1 MRKSII
7 LAVLSVTL
15 LSCNRSYQEPPFGG
29 MKGRVEKVTEY
40 HKMAEVWFAGRT
52 GTDVMYMNAS
62 VYDIN
67 GHEIASAVMDSIGRI
82 QAEAESVFENNVCI
96 RSTQRSGGRTIV
108 QINFMERKGHD
119 ILYDKILGNSIINM
133 VVNESSFLR
142 RYKSLVSENG
152 QATSSSTIRVNRKG
166 MPVKV
171 DIFDL
176 KAGTSSHEKNKYD
189 RKNNLIEKHIVRK
202 DASGKETQEVVY
214 TKYARFD
221 DHGNWTEART
231 FNKNRLP
238 VEVINREIVYW
249 Q

>member
-1 MRKSII
+1 MRKII
-7 LAVLSVTL
+7 LLALLSVTL
-15 LSCNRSYQEPPFGG
+15 VSCNRSYQEPLFGG
-29 MKGRVEKVTEY
+29 MNGRVEKVTEY

-62 VYDIN
+62 AYDMN
-67 GHEIASAVMDSIGRI
+67 GHEIASAVMDSLGRI

-108 QINFMERKGHD
+108 QINFRERKGND
-119 ILYDKILGNSIINM
+119 MLYDKILDNNIINM
-133 VVNESSFLR
+133 EVNESSFLL
-142 RYKSLVSENG
+142 RYKSVVSENG
-152 QATSSSTIRVNRKG
+152 QATSSSTIRVNWRG
-166 MPVKV
+166 LPVKV
-171 DIFDL
+171 DILDL
-176 KAGTSSHEKNKYD
+176 KGGTSSHEKNKYD
-189 RKNNLIEKHIVRK
+189 RKKNLIEKRITRV
-202 DASGKETQEVVY
+202 DAAGKETQEVVY

-238 VEVINREIVYW
+238 VEVITREIVYW